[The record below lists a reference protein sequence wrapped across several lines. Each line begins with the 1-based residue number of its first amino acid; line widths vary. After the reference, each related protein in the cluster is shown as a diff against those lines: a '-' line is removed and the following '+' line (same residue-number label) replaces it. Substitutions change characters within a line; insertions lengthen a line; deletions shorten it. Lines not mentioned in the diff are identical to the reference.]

1 MQEWVP
7 AEHAIREAIM
17 AVEAMGADVRLTE
30 AVNLLSAAK
39 EKVAD
44 FVDGVRGGE

>member
-7 AEHAIREAIM
+7 AEHAIREAMM
-17 AVEAMGADVRLTE
+17 AVEAMGSDIRLTE
-30 AVNLLSAAK
+30 AINLLQAAK

-44 FVDGVRGGE
+44 FVDGI